1 MTQEFNAKADAAS
14 VPDANRV
21 FLVLVDES
29 EEMHVALRFASLRA
43 KKTGGRVALL
53 HVLAPAEFVHWLGV
67 EALMKQEIRDEGE
80 ALLQK
85 YAAEVNRVTGKPAIM
100 LMREGDQANQVAQL
114 LREDRSI
121 SVLVLAASTSA
132 EGPGPVVSHL
142 TGKGLDDLR
151 TPVTIVPGGLTDEE
165 IDAIT

>member
-1 MTQEFNAKADAAS
+1 MTQEINEKIDAEAT
-14 VPDANRV
+14 PDTNRV

-29 EEMHVALRFASLRA
+29 EEMRVALRFASLRA
-43 KKTGGRVALL
+43 KNTGGRVALL

-67 EALMKQEIRDEGE
+67 EAIMKQEIRDEGE

-100 LMREGDQANQVAQL
+100 IMREGDQANQVAQL

-121 SVLVLAASTSA
+121 SILVLAASTSA

-142 TGKGLDDLR
+142 TSKGLGELR
-151 TPVTIVPGGLTDEE
+151 TPITIVPGGLSDEE